1 MKGEVLKGIRRAAVA
16 ALAILAWQGAWGDA
30 WIESFSGDSTGY
42 RASRSGQPLTVA
54 ILATLLP
61 GDTVEVVDPGG
72 EMVIVYQTGES
83 VRLTAADGAQVVSGS
98 TEAPSAL
105 QNLIRWSMDTVKG
118 WYEKDYAMTRA
129 AGVVTRSTVS
139 AITFPLFR
147 GEGSWVGARPEV
159 EISWAG
165 GLPPYQVK
173 LQRIDALVS
182 PEKIEASGTAIKVKN
197 LDVGEYLLTVD
208 DGWRRGSARFNVVP
222 ESEVPK
228 APLEPSAMDPNLQA
242 TVEAMWLAQYR
253 QGGYTLEAYQRL
265 RAVGEEYPPAHV
277 AIDALQNGLSPQE
290 PSVSPE

>member
-1 MKGEVLKGIRRAAVA
+1 MKKIQTMTIAVI
-16 ALAILAWQGAWGDA
+16 AILGWQAARADA
-30 WIESFSGDSTGY
+30 WIESYSGDASGY
-42 RASRSGQPLTVA
+42 RALRSGEPLQVA
-54 ILATLLP
+54 VLATLLP
-61 GDTVEVVDPGG
+61 GDTVQVVAQDG
-72 EMVIVYQTGES
+72 EMMIVYQTGES
-83 VRLTAADGAQVVSGS
+83 VRLTAGDGELVISGS

-147 GEGSWVGARPEV
+147 GEGSWVGARPEL

-182 PEKIEASGTAIKVKN
+182 PEKIDAPGTAIRVRN

-228 APLEPSAMDPNLQA
+228 APLEPSAMDANLQA
-242 TVEAMWLAQYR
+242 TVEAMWLAQYK

-265 RAVGEEYPPAHV
+265 RAVGEDYPPAHV

>member
-1 MKGEVLKGIRRAAVA
+1 MLGWQLAAA
-16 ALAILAWQGAWGDA
+16 DA
-30 WIESFSGDSTGY
+30 WIESFSGESADY
-42 RASRSGQPLTVA
+42 RITRSGEVIPVA
-54 ILATLLP
+54 ILATLMP
-61 GDTVEVVDPGG
+61 GDTVEVTGAG
-72 EMVIVYQTGES
+72 KEIVIVYQTGES
-83 VRLTAADGAQVVSGS
+83 VTLTTADGPHEITGS

-147 GEGSWVGARPEV
+147 GEGSWVAERPEV

-182 PEKIEASGTAIKVKN
+182 PHKIEAPGTAIKVKN
-197 LDVGEYLLTVD
+197 LEAGEYLLTVD

-222 ESEVPK
+222 ASEIPA
-228 APLEPSAMDPNLQA
+228 APLEGGVMDPDLQA

-265 RAVGEEYPPAHV
+265 KAVGEGYPPAHV
-277 AIDALQNGLSPQE
+277 ALDALQNGLSPQE
-290 PSVSPE
+290 PSSTPE

>member
-1 MKGEVLKGIRRAAVA
+1 MKRISRAVFVLGAV
-16 ALAILAWQGAWGDA
+16 LCWQVASADA
-30 WIESFSGDSTGY
+30 WIESFSGDAGGY
-42 RASRSGQPLTVA
+42 RISRSGESVTAA
-54 ILATLLP
+54 ILATLFP
-61 GDTVEVVDPGG
+61 GDTVEVVDPDG
-72 EMVIVYQTGES
+72 EMLIVYQTGES
-83 VRLTAADGAQVVSGS
+83 VRLTPADGAHVVSGS

-147 GEGSWVGARPEV
+147 GEGSWVAARPEL

-182 PEKIEASGTAIKVKN
+182 PEKIEAPATAIRVRN
-197 LDVGEYLLTVD
+197 LAEGEYLLTVD
-208 DGWRRGSARFNVVP
+208 DGWRRGSARFLVVP
-222 ESEVPK
+222 ESDIPK
-228 APLEPSAMDPNLQA
+228 APLEAGVMDSNLKG

-265 RAVGEEYPPAHV
+265 RAVGEGYPPAHV

-290 PSVSPE
+290 PSASQE